1 MSAPW
6 TGFAPDGALTVTAD
20 ISRASGEGR
29 KVLDDIDKNARQS
42 GIKGILVAD
51 KAAKVVAA
59 LGAGDDRRGRMMV
72 GNRSW
77 LADAAD
83 RRIVPLLLND
93 AQYAA
98 LVTKLPEG
106 HLVILSEPP
115 SDTVLDFVL
124 KVDFAYDILNHILS
138 DPYDAM
144 AVVDAEE
151 RLAYISPVHEKF
163 FGMQSGDGVGRKVR
177 EVIENT
183 RLHHVVRTGV
193 AEVGQIHRMRGKD
206 RVVSRHPILHEGRIV
221 GAIGRVMFKG
231 PQQVEAMSRRI
242 NALEQ
247 EIATYK
253 AKEAMVPASDKYL
266 DAIIGQSF
274 AIQTVKEQI
283 RKVAPLDIP
292 VLIQGESGTGKE
304 LVAQALHMLSTR
316 SAGRL
321 VTVNA
326 AALPESLVESELFGY
341 EAGSFT
347 GADRKGRAGKFEMAD
362 KGTIFLDEIG
372 DMPLEVQ
379 SKLLRVLQDRMVERV
394 GGEKPKRVDFRL
406 FSATNRDLEA
416 FIEQDRFRLDLFYR
430 ISPVVIVMPTL
441 EERLEDIPLLLH
453 HFVTDMARQYR
464 RPVPEIEVDVADYL
478 MDQRWPGNVRQ
489 LRHVI
494 ERAMVFAEDGKLKI
508 EDFRRGS
515 GFGTRKPA
523 RPETP
528 APSVPAEG
536 GTTLKDSLEALEMKL
551 INDAIIRCK
560 GNKKKAAEHLGVSRS
575 YLYKKLEAF
584 E

>member
-1 MSAPW
+1 MAEAKKPNPSVK
-6 TGFAPDGALTVTAD
+6 GLVLAD
-20 ISRASGEGR
+20 ERGKCI
-29 KVLDDIDKNARQS
+29 
-42 GIKGILVAD
+42 
-51 KAAKVVAA
+51 AAT
-59 LGAGDDRRGRMMV
+59 GAGSDMRIRSMISDRE
-72 GNRSW
+72 W
-77 LADAAD
+77 LHDALE
-83 RRIVPLLLND
+83 RRIVPILLND
-93 AQYAA
+93 AKYAA
-98 LVTKLPEG
+98 LVTKVEEG
-106 HLVILSEPP
+106 TLVVLSDPQN
-115 SDTVLDFVL
+115 DTVLDFIL
-124 KVDFAYDILNHILS
+124 SVDFAYDILNHILM

-144 AVVDAEE
+144 AVVDADEK
-151 RLAYISPVHEKF
+151 LAYISPVHEKF
-163 FGMQSGDGVGRKVR
+163 FGLQSGEGVGKNVR
-177 EVIENT
+177 DVIENT
-183 RLHHVVRTGV
+183 RLHHVVRTGI
-193 AEVGQIHRMRGKD
+193 AEVGQIHRMRGTD
-206 RVVSRHPILHEGRIV
+206 RVVSRHPIMREGKIV

-242 NALEQ
+242 NALEE

-253 AKEAMVPASDKYL
+253 AKAKTDVSGQKYL

-274 AIQTVKEQI
+274 AIQAVKDQI

-304 LVAQALHMLSTR
+304 LVAQALHMLSPR
-316 SAGRL
+316 HDARL

-430 ISPVVIVMPTL
+430 ISPVVIAMPTL
-441 EERLEDIPLLLH
+441 EERLEDIPLLLN
-453 HFVTDMARQYR
+453 HFASDLAKQYN
-464 RPVPEIEVDVADYL
+464 RPAPEIDLDVHDYL
-478 MDQRWPGNVRQ
+478 MEQSWPGNVRQ
-489 LRHVI
+489 LRHMV
-494 ERAMVFAEDGKLKI
+494 ERALVFADEGRLRI
-508 EDFRRGS
+508 EDFERGT
-515 GFGTRKPA
+515 GFGAKKVVKPEI
-523 RPETP
+523 PP
-528 APSVPAEG
+528 ANIPKGA
-536 GTTLKDSLEALEMKL
+536 TLKDSLDSLEAKL
-551 INDAIIRCK
+551 INDAIIRFK

-575 YLYKKLEAF
+575 YL
-584 E
+584 